1 MDFLNLTSLLYVA
14 FRLSPLILVSF
25 FVISSIFNSD
35 IRGLIFLGLLLVE
48 VLIAMVFGNAIYSFS
63 SEGYN
68 PNGVCNSL
76 NLTPTGPLSKAIPL
90 NLNVFA
96 FTFGYL
102 AMILIEHEKEKL
114 IMSNIPTV
122 IFFSIITLYHI
133 YWLFVNGCAKP
144 IFIFASLALGFGFGM
159 LFSFVISKTGM
170 VDLQYFTG
178 IKNQE
183 ICKRPSNQKFRCSTK
198 NLVGG

>member
-1 MDFLNLTSLLYVA
+1 MDFFNLTSLLYVA

-35 IRGLIFLGLLLVE
+35 IRGLIFLGLLLLE
-48 VLIAMVFGNAIYSFS
+48 VLIAMVIGNAVYSTTG
-63 SEGYN
+63 EEN

-102 AMILIEHEKEKL
+102 AMILVEHEEEKL

-133 YWLFVNGCAKP
+133 FWLYINVCAKP
-144 IFIFASLALGFGFGM
+144 LFIFASLALGFGFGM
-159 LFSFVISKTGM
+159 LFSFLISKSGM

-183 ICKRPSNQKFRCSTK
+183 ICKRASTQKFRCSTK
-198 NLVGG
+198 NVI